1 MAANLTDII
10 EFGENKSRGP
20 LYNKSTTVVSSAYVK
35 VLSANPARKFLLI
48 KPASGHLHIH
58 FLSPGITEAG
68 APFIVTDGNSF
79 TVNSGNSDA
88 PLRFDT
94 FVPTN
99 AVWMKASTGTPNVTI
114 FES

>member
-20 LYNKSTTVVSSAYVK
+20 LYNKSTTVISTAYAK
-35 VLSANPARKFLLI
+35 VLPANPTRKFLLI
-48 KPASGHLHIH
+48 KPTSGHLHIH
-58 FLSPGITEAG
+58 FLSPGITDVG
-68 APFIVTDGNSF
+68 AAFIVADGNSF
-79 TVNSGNSDA
+79 TINSGNSDA

-99 AVWMKASTGTPNVTI
+99 SVWMKASTGTANVTI

>member
-10 EFGENKSRGP
+10 EFGGNKSRGP
-20 LYNKSTTVVSSAYVK
+20 LYNKSTAVVSVAYVK
-35 VLSANPARKFLLI
+35 VLPANPSRKFLLI
-48 KPASGHLHIH
+48 KPESGHLHIH
-58 FLSPGITEAG
+58 FLSPGISDAG
-68 APFIVTDGNSF
+68 AAFIVADGNSF

-99 AVWMKASTGTPNVTI
+99 SVWMKASTGTPNVTI

>member
-1 MAANLTDII
+1 MSANLTDII

-20 LYNKSTTVVSSAYVK
+20 LYNKSTTVVSTSYVK
-35 VLSANPARKFLLI
+35 VLPTNSTRKFLLI
-48 KPASGHLHIH
+48 KPTSGHLHIH
-58 FLSPGITEAG
+58 FLSPGIAD
-68 APFIVTDGNSF
+68 AAAAYIVGDGNSF
-79 TVNSGNSDA
+79 TINSGASDA

-99 AVWMKASTGTPNVTI
+99 SVWMKASTGTPNVTI